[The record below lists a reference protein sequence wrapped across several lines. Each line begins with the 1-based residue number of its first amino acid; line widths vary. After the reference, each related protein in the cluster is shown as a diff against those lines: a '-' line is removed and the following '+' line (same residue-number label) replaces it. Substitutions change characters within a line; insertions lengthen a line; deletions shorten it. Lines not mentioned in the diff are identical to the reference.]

1 MPTTKPTRSAKI
13 SRARIRSDI
22 MQLAD
27 AVEDAV
33 DNGAN
38 SVEEIHKAI
47 ADLPLH
53 MLERFESIR
62 GAAKDARKVQDQS
75 IGAIYD
81 VIRKVNHEVNKLAT
95 EFLARRQRSGAGPR
109 AKARTKASRPAA
121 AARASRAIA

>member
-1 MPTTKPTRSAKI
+1 MPTTKLTKPKKLTP
-13 SRARIRSDI
+13 ARIRMEI
-22 MQLAD
+22 KQLAD

-33 DNGAN
+33 DNGAK

-47 ADLPLH
+47 AEMPLH

-62 GAAKDARKVQDQS
+62 GVAKDARKVQDQS

-95 EFLARRQRSGAGPR
+95 ELLARRALRPGTRPH
-109 AKARTKASRPAA
+109 AKARPKGRPG
-121 AARASRAIA
+121 AARAPSATA